1 MQIYATTV
9 AVLGLVSTAFAAS
22 GVPSSTNCNGRT
34 YTSDDI
40 STAIDAAVQDAR
52 NGEYPDSY
60 PHNASLNDSYYV
72 EPSEGI
78 TLSCSGS
85 GPYYEFPLVKNGP
98 YYSTKS
104 NYVSPGP
111 DRVIYTG
118 NGIFCADVTH
128 IGSGS
133 STFGQ
138 CDDAGSSS
146 GGGYYYKRQADH

>member
-1 MQIYATTV
+1 MQIYATSI

-40 STAIDAAVQDAR
+40 STAIDAAVQDKAS
-52 NGEYPDSY
+52 GHLVDDY
-60 PHNASLNDSYYV
+60 PHMYYV